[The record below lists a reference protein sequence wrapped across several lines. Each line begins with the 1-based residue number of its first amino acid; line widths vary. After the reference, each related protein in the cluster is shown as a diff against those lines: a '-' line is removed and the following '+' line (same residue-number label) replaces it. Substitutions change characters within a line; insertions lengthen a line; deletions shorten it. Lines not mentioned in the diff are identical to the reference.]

1 MPDYKADVKKF
12 AQTSEEKPVT
22 ARSFRDSVLRSFR
35 SKKGESEDNPFDFS
49 GSSKEK
55 NHARRLYTDEELDRA
70 RTRLFISAL
79 KLHRLAVLA
88 KKKDFI
94 DGIRGS
100 ITANM
105 YDLVSPHRLS
115 FLGTLSFLIPIIS
128 TTFASAAFRFNNFL
142 SSSLPWVIVDEASQ
156 ATPLSALLLMQKA
169 KRFLVVGDPLQLT
182 PVVTLPDSLSELL
195 CGKEELLRKWSPHL
209 HSLQQLADGA
219 NPFGAF
225 VGPEEHKIWSGL
237 PLRLQRRS
245 YPPMFNICN
254 RIAYSGQMV
263 LSPEMKVD
271 KTPERFIES
280 YWVDVVPARPSLSNC
295 VSEEVGAA
303 EEVLNHIDVQIAMK
317 HLQGE
322 VFEKKSVLICTPF
335 RTAAAT
341 LRKRIKK
348 TGNWLEVERIG
359 TVHTLQGRQSDIVIV
374 VLGSKTN
381 KDGFGARNWAT
392 STPNLLNV
400 AVSRAKETVIFIGN
414 YEDWKEHNY
423 VPTIMA
429 ELEDYGKGRLKLSE
443 VLNEPERN
451 N

>member
-1 MPDYKADVKKF
+1 MEEEIQSEGGIAEIRSNWKKETQRFRELYCDVHERITSKMPDYKADVKKF

-156 ATPLSALLLMQKA
+156 ATPQSALLLMQKA
-169 KRFLVVGDPLQLT
+169 KRFLVV
-182 PVVTLPDSLSELL
+182 
-195 CGKEELLRKWSPHL
+195 
-209 HSLQQLADGA
+209 
-219 NPFGAF
+219 
-225 VGPEEHKIWSGL
+225 
-237 PLRLQRRS
+237 
-245 YPPMFNICN
+245 
-254 RIAYSGQMV
+254 
-263 LSPEMKVD
+263 
-271 KTPERFIES
+271 
-280 YWVDVVPARPSLSNC
+280 
-295 VSEEVGAA
+295 
-303 EEVLNHIDVQIAMK
+303 
-317 HLQGE
+317 
-322 VFEKKSVLICTPF
+322 
-335 RTAAAT
+335 
-341 LRKRIKK
+341 
-348 TGNWLEVERIG
+348 
-359 TVHTLQGRQSDIVIV
+359 
-374 VLGSKTN
+374 
-381 KDGFGARNWAT
+381 
-392 STPNLLNV
+392 
-400 AVSRAKETVIFIGN
+400 
-414 YEDWKEHNY
+414 
-423 VPTIMA
+423 
-429 ELEDYGKGRLKLSE
+429 
-443 VLNEPERN
+443 
-451 N
+451 

>member
-1 MPDYKADVKKF
+1 M
-12 AQTSEEKPVT
+12 
-22 ARSFRDSVLRSFR
+22 
-35 SKKGESEDNPFDFS
+35 GGCGS
-49 GSSKEK
+49 GKTE
-55 NHARRLYTDEELDRA
+55 
-70 RTRLFISAL
+70 
-79 KLHRLAVLA
+79 
-88 KKKDFI
+88 
-94 DGIRGS
+94 
-100 ITANM
+100 
-105 YDLVSPHRLS
+105 
-115 FLGTLSFLIPIIS
+115 
-128 TTFASAAFRFNNFL
+128 
-142 SSSLPWVIVDEASQ
+142 
-156 ATPLSALLLMQKA
+156 PL
-169 KRFLVVGDPLQLT
+169 
-182 PVVTLPDSLSELL
+182 
-195 CGKEELLRKWSPHL
+195 
-209 HSLQQLADGA
+209 
-219 NPFGAF
+219 
-225 VGPEEHKIWSGL
+225 
-237 PLRLQRRS
+237 
-245 YPPMFNICN
+245 
-254 RIAYSGQMV
+254 
-263 LSPEMKVD
+263 
-271 KTPERFIES
+271 
-280 YWVDVVPARPSLSNC
+280 NC
-295 VSEEVGAA
+295 VSEEVDAA

>member
-1 MPDYKADVKKF
+1 MEEEIQSEGGIAEIRSNWKKETQRFRELYCDVHERITSKMPDYKADVKKF

-156 ATPLSALLLMQKA
+156 ATPQSALLLMQKA

-245 YPPMFNICN
+245 
-254 RIAYSGQMV
+254 
-263 LSPEMKVD
+263 
-271 KTPERFIES
+271 
-280 YWVDVVPARPSLSNC
+280 
-295 VSEEVGAA
+295 
-303 EEVLNHIDVQIAMK
+303 
-317 HLQGE
+317 
-322 VFEKKSVLICTPF
+322 
-335 RTAAAT
+335 
-341 LRKRIKK
+341 
-348 TGNWLEVERIG
+348 
-359 TVHTLQGRQSDIVIV
+359 
-374 VLGSKTN
+374 
-381 KDGFGARNWAT
+381 
-392 STPNLLNV
+392 
-400 AVSRAKETVIFIGN
+400 
-414 YEDWKEHNY
+414 
-423 VPTIMA
+423 
-429 ELEDYGKGRLKLSE
+429 
-443 VLNEPERN
+443 
-451 N
+451 

>member
-1 MPDYKADVKKF
+1 
-12 AQTSEEKPVT
+12 
-22 ARSFRDSVLRSFR
+22 
-35 SKKGESEDNPFDFS
+35 
-49 GSSKEK
+49 
-55 NHARRLYTDEELDRA
+55 
-70 RTRLFISAL
+70 
-79 KLHRLAVLA
+79 
-88 KKKDFI
+88 
-94 DGIRGS
+94 
-100 ITANM
+100 
-105 YDLVSPHRLS
+105 
-115 FLGTLSFLIPIIS
+115 
-128 TTFASAAFRFNNFL
+128 
-142 SSSLPWVIVDEASQ
+142 
-156 ATPLSALLLMQKA
+156 
-169 KRFLVVGDPLQLT
+169 
-182 PVVTLPDSLSELL
+182 
-195 CGKEELLRKWSPHL
+195 
-209 HSLQQLADGA
+209 
-219 NPFGAF
+219 
-225 VGPEEHKIWSGL
+225 
-237 PLRLQRRS
+237 
-245 YPPMFNICN
+245 MFNICN

-263 LSPEMKVD
+263 LPPEMKVN

-280 YWVDVVPARPSLSNC
+280 YWVDVVPPRPSLSNC
-295 VSEEVGAA
+295 VSEEVDAA
-303 EEVLNHIDVQIAMK
+303 EDVLNHIDAQVVMK

-429 ELEDYGKGRLKLSE
+429 ELEDYGKGRLKLAE
-443 VLNEPERN
+443 VLNNSESKN
-451 N
+451 

>member
-1 MPDYKADVKKF
+1 
-12 AQTSEEKPVT
+12 
-22 ARSFRDSVLRSFR
+22 
-35 SKKGESEDNPFDFS
+35 
-49 GSSKEK
+49 
-55 NHARRLYTDEELDRA
+55 
-70 RTRLFISAL
+70 
-79 KLHRLAVLA
+79 
-88 KKKDFI
+88 
-94 DGIRGS
+94 
-100 ITANM
+100 M

-156 ATPLSALLLMQKA
+156 ATPQSALLLMQKA

-182 PVVTLPDSLSELL
+182 PVVTLPESLSELL
-195 CGKEELLRKWSPHL
+195 CGKDELLRKWSPHL

-263 LSPEMKVD
+263 LPPEMKVN

-280 YWVDVVPARPSLSNC
+280 YWVDVVPPRPSLSNC
-295 VSEEVGAA
+295 VSEEVDAA
-303 EEVLNHIDVQIAMK
+303 EDVLNHIDAQVAMK

-429 ELEDYGKGRLKLSE
+429 ELEDYGKGRLKLA
-443 VLNEPERN
+443 
-451 N
+451 